1 MDSKEKWRS
10 HSESYYSAMQK
21 RLNLQS
27 ISSFIREEGV
37 KVKISKD
44 SFERREKTAFS
55 NLETWLTQTYGEAQ
69 AETIIDYMLNYTCVI
84 QEIYFNLGM
93 KAGATLLCKLTDTFE
108 TDI

>member
-1 MDSKEKWRS
+1 MDPKENWRS
-10 HSESYYSAMQK
+10 HSESYYSAMK
-21 RLNLQS
+21 RRLNLQS
-27 ISSFIREEGV
+27 LGAFIREEGV
-37 KVKISKD
+37 KTKISKD

-55 NLETWLTQTYGEAQ
+55 NLETRLTQAYGEAQ
-69 AETIIDYMLNYTCVI
+69 AETIIGYMLDYTCVI